1 MRFFSY
7 FADAG
12 KTIMSNKMRSGLS
25 TLGIIIG
32 MLSVIV
38 MMAIGQGTEAQIM
51 KYMGDLMKNKITI
64 SAGWGYNAWDEEKG
78 KPWTYIKE
86 IYFSEETINYLEQYF
101 PELKGKIS
109 YEIRADNGE
118 ARLKSKKAY
127 VSVVGVPQHWFGLN
141 ERNIAEGG
149 KLEQSYYDKMSFVA
163 VINNNLKKEL
173 FKTISPIGKK
183 LRVWKREYTI
193 IGILEESDF
202 ERDSK
207 MYIPSSTAMERI
219 NHNNRISRLEII
231 LPPEEDNQLWQ
242 DRISY
247 LLLKKFNQP
256 NKSAAGFEVYS
267 WAKDTE
273 AYKQSMAMFKYL
285 LLGIGAIS
293 LLVGG
298 IGVMNIMIV
307 SVTERTREIWIR
319 KAIGALNR
327 DIVTQFLV
335 ESVVITLVGGLIAFV
350 LSHGVAYGLN
360 RFVFT
365 WEEAEMKVLIDLKV
379 VIVAFSLTALT
390 GILFG
395 ILPARKAAKLKPID
409 ALRFE

>member
-1 MRFFSY
+1 
-7 FADAG
+7 
-12 KTIMSNKMRSGLS
+12 
-25 TLGIIIG
+25 
-32 MLSVIV
+32 
-38 MMAIGQGTEAQIM
+38 
-51 KYMGDLMKNKITI
+51 
-64 SAGWGYNAWDEEKG
+64 
-78 KPWTYIKE
+78 
-86 IYFSEETINYLEQYF
+86 
-101 PELKGKIS
+101 
-109 YEIRADNGE
+109 
-118 ARLKSKKAY
+118 
-127 VSVVGVPQHWFGLN
+127 
-141 ERNIAEGG
+141 
-149 KLEQSYYDKMSFVA
+149 
-163 VINNNLKKEL
+163 
-173 FKTISPIGKK
+173 
-183 LRVWKREYTI
+183 
-193 IGILEESDF
+193 
-202 ERDSK
+202 
-207 MYIPSSTAMERI
+207 
-219 NHNNRISRLEII
+219 
-231 LPPEEDNQLWQ
+231 
-242 DRISY
+242 
-247 LLLKKFNQP
+247 
-256 NKSAAGFEVYS
+256 
-267 WAKDTE
+267 
-273 AYKQSMAMFKYL
+273 MFKYL

-360 RFVFT
+360 RFVFA

>member
-51 KYMGDLMKNKITI
+51 KYMGDIMKNNITI
-64 SAGWGYNAWDEEKG
+64 SAGGGYSAWDEETG
-78 KPWTYIKE
+78 KPWAYIKE
-86 IYFSEETINYLEQYF
+86 IRFSEETISYLENYF
-101 PELKGKIS
+101 PELKGKMT
-109 YEIRADNGE
+109 YEIPVEGGE
-118 ARLKSKKAY
+118 AKIKNKTTH
-127 VSVVGVPQHWFGLN
+127 VSVVGVPQNWFKLN
-141 ERNIAEGG
+141 EKNIAEGG

-163 VINNNLKKEL
+163 VINANLKKEL
-173 FKTISPIGKK
+173 FKTSSPIGKK
-183 LRVWKREYTI
+183 LKVGKKEYTI
-193 IGILEESDF
+193 IGMLEESDF
-202 ERDSK
+202 ERGSK
-207 MYIPSSTAMERI
+207 MYIPSTTAMERI
-219 NHNNRISRLEII
+219 NHSHEINHFEV
-231 LPPEEDNQLWQ
+231 LLAPEEDNQLWQ

-256 NKSAAGFEVYS
+256 NKDAAGFEVHS

-273 AYKQSMAMFKYL
+273 TYKQSMAMFKYL

-360 RFVFT
+360 RFVFA